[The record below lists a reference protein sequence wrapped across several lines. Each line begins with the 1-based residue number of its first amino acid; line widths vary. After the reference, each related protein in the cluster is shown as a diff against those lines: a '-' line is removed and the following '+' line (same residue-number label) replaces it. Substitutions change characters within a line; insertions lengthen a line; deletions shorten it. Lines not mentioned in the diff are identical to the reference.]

1 MGIAEGGVIAASQSI
16 VRIGA
21 AEGALMGSESL
32 HARLTAAGLGRVANE
47 IIQCAMPSIRLR
59 CRRTI
64 DQTELPLGS
73 SRLGGKP
80 DLLSGKSWP
89 VWRGSPMAFI
99 GQVNLADIAAYDK
112 EGHLPHSGLLSFFC
126 AIDGTAAGVMQ
137 SLDDPSSWMVSHVDC
152 DPAKL
157 VQLPVPPDLPE
168 CLKFTA
174 CQVSFS
180 REPTLP
186 SVESREILGLGL
198 SEPERGAYIDVLTGA
213 DLGFLHVFN
222 HHLLGYP
229 YRLGDSPFI
238 AGYLKAHGIA
248 NPHAINL
255 GVSNEE
261 LQHQLQLLGPQH
273 KCKDLHDLRGQ
284 AEMEWRL
291 LLQVYSNEEA
301 QMDWAGGGVLHFCIP
316 KEALSRQEFDRVWV
330 DMQFV

>member
-1 MGIAEGGVIAASQSI
+1 MGAAEGGVIAASQSI

-21 AEGALMGSESL
+21 AEGVLLGSESL
-32 HARLTAAGLGRVANE
+32 RARLTAAGLGRVANE
-47 IIQCAMPSIRLR
+47 IIQCTMPSIQLR

-89 VWRGSPMAFI
+89 AWRGSPMAFI
-99 GQVNLADIAAYDK
+99 GQVNLADIAAHDE

-126 AIDGTAAGVMQ
+126 AIDGTAAGVMR

-152 DPAKL
+152 DPARL
-157 VQLPVPPDLPE
+157 VQLPVPPDLPDR
-168 CLKFTA
+168 LKFTA

-198 SEPERGAYIDVLTGA
+198 SKPERRAYIDVQAGA
-213 DLGFLHVFN
+213 DLGFLQMFN

-229 YRLGDSPFI
+229 YCLGDSPFI
-238 AGYLKAHGIA
+238 LAGPA
-248 NPHAINL
+248 NPL
-255 GVSNEE
+255 WDLYRSGRVPDQQT
-261 LQHQLQLLGPQH
+261 LRDMQH
-273 KCKDLHDLRGQ
+273 R
-284 AEMEWRL
+284 AEAEWRL